1 MDPYTYRQL
10 SAFDVEPLKQLLVV
24 FGVAFGEIQRHLT
37 YTPDESHVRAL
48 LARPHIIVIV
58 AELDGEVVGGMVAYE
73 LEKFE
78 KKRSEIYIYDLAVA
92 KKHRRRGIASRLI
105 EEVRAIARERGVQD
119 IFVQAS
125 RGDKAAIKL
134 YEQFGKSEEPFHFD
148 INP

>member
-48 LARPHIIVIV
+48 LSRPHIIALV
-58 AELDGEVVGGMVAYE
+58 AERGDEVVGGLIAYE

-78 KKRSEIYIYDLAVA
+78 KKKSEIYLYDLAVA
-92 KKHRRRGIASRLI
+92 NAHRRLGIASRLI
-105 EEVRAIARERGVQD
+105 EELRAIARERGVQD
-119 IFVQAS
+119 IFVQAD

-134 YEQFGKSEEPFHFD
+134 YENFGQSEEPFHFD
-148 INP
+148 INR